1 MSILGTCLRYQQFRK
16 HHTFQE
22 KRKKKNKKHILWGR
36 KPIKQTLQLWEKR
49 VHFFWSVLYVQEK
62 FHLGKEG
69 VCVQGGSN
77 YNQAF
82 ALTGDFHR
90 FLAHLQ

>member
-1 MSILGTCLRYQQFRK
+1 MRQKAYKANITTLGKACALFLVCLYK
-16 HHTFQE
+16 
-22 KRKKKNKKHILWGR
+22 
-36 KPIKQTLQLWEKR
+36 
-49 VHFFWSVLYVQEK
+49 EK